1 MEAVPVDATDKPT
14 HEIKI
19 LGTEVF
25 VNPFK
30 LLEEEQAEER
40 RKEEEELRKKD
51 DRYSAF
57 IYFFFDFF

>member
-1 MEAVPVDATDKPT
+1 MEAVPTDENDRPT

-30 LLEEEQAEER
+30 QLEEERAEEE
-40 RKEEEELRKKD
+40 RKEEEEKRKKD
-51 DRYSAF
+51 DRYF
-57 IYFFFDFF
+57 Y

>member
-1 MEAVPVDATDKPT
+1 MEAVPVDETDRPT
-14 HEIKI
+14 LEIKM

-30 LLEEEQAEER
+30 MLEEEQAEER

-51 DRYSAF
+51 DRYESKKK
-57 IYFFFDFF
+57 IKTTY

>member
-1 MEAVPVDATDKPT
+1 MEAVPTGDDDRPT
-14 HEIKI
+14 HDIKI

-25 VNPFK
+25 VNPFT

-51 DRYSAF
+51 DRYANEM
-57 IYFFFDFF
+57 IILCYWR

>member
-1 MEAVPVDATDKPT
+1 MEAVPTDEKDKPT

-30 LLEEEQAEER
+30 QLEEEQAEER
-40 RKEEEELRKKD
+40 RKEEEEMRKKD
-51 DRYSAF
+51 DRYF
-57 IYFFFDFF
+57 Y